1 MTNYTYN
8 HCPIAVASAL
18 LEPRWTMLVLCE
30 LWSGNTRF
38 NEMRRG
44 LQNMSPTLLSTR
56 LRQMEQNGLLK
67 RQENTA
73 TGEVNY
79 ILTETSRALEPIVD
93 ALGRWAH
100 CNVDSKPSLERLDV
114 KLLMWDMM
122 REVDPAVMPASN
134 RTTILFHFPQLPKFR
149 ENQWLICPPSAA
161 VELCAIDPGFDLD
174 AIVTAD
180 LKSLTSVWLGN
191 SSLKAEIDAG
201 QVELAGDPR
210 IEIGIEKW
218 FTRNQ

>member
-38 NEMRRG
+38 NEMLRG

-67 RQENTA
+67 RQEDSA

-79 ILTETSRALEPIVD
+79 LLTETGRALEPIVD

-100 CNVDSKPSLERLDV
+100 SKVDSKPSLECPDV

-122 REVDPAVMPASN
+122 REVDPAVMPVST
-134 RTTILFHFPQLPKFR
+134 RTTVLFHFPQLPKFR
-149 ENQWLICPPSAA
+149 ENQWLICPPNAA
-161 VELCAIDPGFDLD
+161 VELCSIDPGFDLD

-180 LKSLTSVWLGN
+180 LKSLTSVWLGKTK
-191 SSLKAEIDAG
+191 LKVEIDAG
-201 QVELAGDPR
+201 QIELAGDPLV
-210 IEIGIEKW
+210 ETGIRKW
-218 FTRNQ
+218 FARN